1 MVVSVVVV
9 VVDVEEIGLR
19 LLKNLDFCNSAALV
33 DGVSDVLGRN
43 LEKCLLVDDVLLL
56 SVSIFDLTLFNC
68 LEFGSNTFSV
78 VVLINLLPAALVFS
92 VSLTPGLANLFTYL
106 FWRNFFSV
114 VVSNIL
120 SAAPSFVRS
129 VVAVLF
135 SGVPIGL
142 RRIGRKCAWPPNL
155 PLSIDFGVGS
165 SGAIVVFTVVDE
177 TVVNGI
183 DEVYV
188 VIGWVTGP
196 VFLCSIKKFET
207 FLTRIRCLS
216 VAASY
221 IDVITL
227 VIVDVGAFVA
237 LSVELTFLA
246 FGSFGASVVL
256 RASVFFSVVRAIIVV
271 LSFPFLAVDVGTFTV
286 DAVISVNGS
295 VPNKMVLIT
304 LASVVKAS

>member
-1 MVVSVVVV
+1 
-9 VVDVEEIGLR
+9 
-19 LLKNLDFCNSAALV
+19 
-33 DGVSDVLGRN
+33 
-43 LEKCLLVDDVLLL
+43 
-56 SVSIFDLTLFNC
+56 
-68 LEFGSNTFSV
+68 
-78 VVLINLLPAALVFS
+78 VFS

-183 DEVYV
+183 DEVYAV
-188 VIGWVTGP
+188 TGWVTGP